1 MKVTAIGV
9 VVPAHNEQVLLPRAL
24 NALEVARRHPALAG
38 VRIVTVVAADSCR
51 DDTAA
56 LARRAGAEVVE
67 LSGRSPGAARAAGVA
82 HALAVL
88 RTPAAE
94 TWIATTDADS
104 AVPPDWLARQ
114 AEYAGAGW
122 EAVVG
127 TVRVENW
134 PPHAAGVAARFEE
147 LYEASR
153 PAAGLHWEHPH
164 VHGANLGVAAG
175 TYLRIGGFPPLTVG
189 EDRGL
194 VAALER
200 GAHRVLR
207 TADCAVVT
215 SARLR
220 ARARGG
226 FGDYLIGL
234 TRSAEAEAEAGTAG

>member
-1 MKVTAIGV
+1 MNVTAIAV
-9 VVPAHNEQVLLPRAL
+9 VIPAHNEQVLLPRAL

-38 VRIVTVVAADSCR
+38 VRLVTVVAADSCR
-51 DDTAA
+51 DSTAA

-67 LSGRSPGAARAAGVA
+67 LTGRNPGAARAAGVA
-82 HALAVL
+82 HALTLLGAPL
-88 RTPAAE
+88 AE

-114 AEYAGAGW
+114 AAHAGEGW

-127 TVRVENW
+127 TVRVESW
-134 PPHAAGVAARFEE
+134 PPHTAAVAGRFGE

-153 PAAGLHWEHPH
+153 PTDGLPWEHPH

-175 TYLRIGGFPPLTVG
+175 AYRQVGGFPPLTVG

-194 VAALER
+194 VAALED

-207 TADCAVVT
+207 TADCSVVT

-226 FGDYLIGL
+226 FGDHLIGL
-234 TRSAEAEAEAGTAG
+234 SMSEATEAESAG

>member
-1 MKVTAIGV
+1 MNVTAIAV
-9 VVPAHNEQVLLPRAL
+9 VIPAHNEQLLLPRAL
-24 NALEVARRHPALAG
+24 NALEVARRHPALAA
-38 VRIVTVVAADSCR
+38 VRIVTVVAADTCR
-51 DDTAA
+51 DATAA
-56 LARRAGAEVVE
+56 LAREAGAEVVE
-67 LSGRSPGAARAAGVA
+67 LRGRSPGAARAAGVA

-88 RTPAAE
+88 GAQPADV
-94 TWIATTDADS
+94 WIATTDADS
-104 AVPPDWLARQ
+104 AVPPDWLAQQ
-114 AEYAGAGW
+114 AGHAGEGW

-127 TVRVENW
+127 TVRVEDW
-134 PPHAAGVAARFEE
+134 PPHAGAVAARFEE

-153 PAAGLHWEHPH
+153 PAAGLPWEHPH
-164 VHGANLGVAAG
+164 VHGANLGIAAG
-175 TYLRIGGFPPLTVG
+175 AYQRIGGFPPLTVG

-226 FGDYLIGL
+226 FADYLTGL
-234 TRSAEAEAEAGTAG
+234 STAEGAEAESAG

>member
-1 MKVTAIGV
+1 MNAAAIAV
-9 VVPAHNEQVLLPRAL
+9 VIPAHNEQLLLPRAL
-24 NALEVARRHPALAG
+24 DALEVARRHPALAG

-51 DDTAA
+51 DRTAA
-56 LARRAGAEVVE
+56 LAREAGAEVVE
-67 LSGRSPGAARAAGVA
+67 LSGRNPGAARAAGVA

-88 RTPAAE
+88 GTRPAR

-114 AEYAGAGW
+114 AGHAGEGW

-127 TVRVENW
+127 TVRVESW
-134 PPHAAGVAARFEE
+134 PPHAAALAARFEE

-164 VHGANLGVAAG
+164 VHGANLGVAASA
-175 TYLRIGGFPPLTVG
+175 YLRIGGFPPLTVG

-207 TADCAVVT
+207 TADCTVVT

-226 FGDYLIGL
+226 FGDHLIGL
-234 TRSAEAEAEAGTAG
+234 AMPEGARAETAG